1 MLSRPYLQRTFRE
14 LKRGKNLETK
24 LNIVKETLVELSK
37 KHRLL
42 LYEQAVVDFLL
53 GNKISAKQTLTELCL
68 FDIDDKLL
76 EKWLVASILKKVM
89 DQVTE
94 DEIKCAVNPLERIV
108 PLSSFMQY

>member
-1 MLSRPYLQRTFRE
+1 M
-14 LKRGKNLETK
+14 
-24 LNIVKETLVELSK
+24 KETLVELSK

-76 EKWLVASILKKVM
+76 EKMACRFNSKKVM

-94 DEIKCAVNPLERIV
+94 DEIKCAVNLWSGLFLVIRSCNIRDN
-108 PLSSFMQY
+108 